1 MESVSPAVDHSSES
15 SPPFVGSTRQELESL
30 LPPQQTIVTA
40 LELAAG
46 GQTADSPALVETKLP
61 DSHNQAYK
69 LRLQGMAVSDIA
81 ARFGVCRETIWRWCR
96 AVADEFTRQLE
107 TTPAF
112 NIIAE
117 QFKRLRDLEEENRT
131 AAAGAKSERAK
142 AMFFAVALKALQAQ
156 NELLLDVGIL
166 DRAPDKLFSVVTNA
180 RPQPEKVPREH
191 RSRQELISDLVD
203 KLSRATHL

>member
-1 MESVSPAVDHSSES
+1 MESQTLENAPVS
-15 SPPFVGSTRQELESL
+15 STRSELEAL
-30 LPPQQTIVTA
+30 LPPQQTVITA

-46 GQTADSPALVETKLP
+46 ETAGANHTPAMVETKLP

-69 LRLQGMAVSDIA
+69 LRLQGMAVGDIA
-81 ARFGVCRETIWRWCR
+81 AQFGVCRETIWRWCKL
-96 AVADEFTRQLE
+96 VEQEFLRQLE

-142 AMFFAVALKALQAQ
+142 AMFYAVALKALQAQ

-180 RPQPEKVPREH
+180 RPQPQQVPREH
-191 RSRQELISDLVD
+191 RSREQLINDLLD

>member
-1 MESVSPAVDHSSES
+1 MESQIVEPAPATVN
-15 SPPFVGSTRQELESL
+15 PPIAGSTQAELEAL
-30 LPPQQTIVTA
+30 LPAPTVITA

-46 GQTADSPALVETKLP
+46 ETAGADHSPALVETKLP

-69 LRLQGMAVSDIA
+69 LRLQGMAVGDIA
-81 ARFGVCRETIWRWCR
+81 AKFGVCRETIWRWCKL
-96 AVADEFTRQLE
+96 VEQEFLRQLE

-117 QFKRLRDLEEENRT
+117 QFKRLRDLEEENRQ

-180 RPQPEKVPREH
+180 RPQPDKVPREH